1 MNMHTFIRI
10 NVVVVWCVST
20 SKTEDGIDCGLIA
33 TASCGAKAHEA
44 NKSVETR
51 PRVGAQRKRFN
62 MSNTHTHFLRKR
74 RFAGR

>member
-1 MNMHTFIRI
+1 M
-10 NVVVVWCVST
+10 VVWCVST

-62 MSNTHTHFLRKR
+62 MSNTYTLLAQK
-74 RFAGR
+74 ALCG

>member
-44 NKSVETR
+44 NKSVGTR
-51 PRVGAQRKRFN
+51 PRVGRKRFN
-62 MSNTHTHFLRKR
+62 MSNTHPFLAQK
-74 RFAGR
+74 ALCG